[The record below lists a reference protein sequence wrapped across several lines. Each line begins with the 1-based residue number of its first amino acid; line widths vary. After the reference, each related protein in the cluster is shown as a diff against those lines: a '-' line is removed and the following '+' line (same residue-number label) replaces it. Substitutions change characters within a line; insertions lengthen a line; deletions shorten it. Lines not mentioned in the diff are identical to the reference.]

1 VNCLLLRRGAG
12 IDHGAVPAIF
22 HDAAFNCDAQRVTD
36 RIKPCAEESLAEMD
50 QYEFGSGY
58 GHGKQREFV
67 REYWDL
73 SGQTNRR
80 CGCESIISLK
90 ATCKKELLILE
101 QLFFPFMISFLAVSR
116 KRLLPARVRRPISQQ
131 HIN

>member
-1 VNCLLLRRGAG
+1 MAVLTVNCLLLRRGAG

-67 REYWDL
+67 REYWDQFQAK
-73 SGQTNRR
+73 QTAAAGANR
-80 CGCESIISLK
+80 
-90 ATCKKELLILE
+90 
-101 QLFFPFMISFLAVSR
+101 
-116 KRLLPARVRRPISQQ
+116 
-131 HIN
+131 